1 MYFKKVSLAEWK
13 NAQVIKNL
21 KNSVIEQWYEDLKL
35 PTRATKYS
43 AGYDFFMPY
52 SVQMPPESTI
62 VIPTGIRWVTELE
75 DTNHVLLLMP
85 RSGLG
90 FKYGIRLSNTI
101 GVIDAD
107 YCNSDNEGHIML
119 KLYNP
124 SDQIVTLGKG
134 TGFVQGIITKYTTVD
149 GDKVTTER
157 NGGIGSTGR

>member
-13 NAQVIKNL
+13 NAQVIENL

-149 GDKVTTER
+149 GDKVTAER
-157 NGGIGSTGR
+157 NGGMGSTGR

>member
-1 MYFKKVSLAEWK
+1 MYFKKVSLPEWK
-13 NAQVIKNL
+13 NSQVIDEL

-62 VIPTGIRWVTELE
+62 VIPTGIRWVTEPE
-75 DTNHVLLLMP
+75 DMNHVLLLMP

-90 FKYGIRLSNTI
+90 FKYGLRLSNTI

-107 YCNSDNEGHIML
+107 YYNSDNEGHIML
-119 KLYNP
+119 KLHNP
-124 SDQIVTLGKG
+124 SSQIVTLGKG

-157 NGGIGSTGR
+157 NGGMGSTNR